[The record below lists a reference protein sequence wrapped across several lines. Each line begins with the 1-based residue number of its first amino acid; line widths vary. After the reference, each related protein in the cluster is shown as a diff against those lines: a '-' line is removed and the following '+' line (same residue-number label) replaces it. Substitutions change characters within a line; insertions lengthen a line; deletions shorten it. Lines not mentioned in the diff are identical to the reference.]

1 MLKYNKDFFIRL
13 EKQLL
18 ESSDW
23 PTLYMFKFILKSEN
37 KSVIKLK
44 SLFKEIDSEISTKL
58 SSSEKFIS
66 VTIKAKMKSP
76 SLIIEKYKLAAKIEG
91 IISL

>member
-1 MLKYNKDFFIRL
+1 MLKDNEDFYNRL
-13 EKQLL
+13 ENQLL

-23 PTLYMFKFILKSEN
+23 PNLYMFKFILKSDN
-37 KSVIKLK
+37 KNVIKLK
-44 SLFKEIDSEISTKL
+44 TLFKEIDTEISTKL
-58 SSSEKFIS
+58 SSSDKFTS

-76 SLIIEKYKLAAKIEG
+76 SLIIKKYKLAAKIEG